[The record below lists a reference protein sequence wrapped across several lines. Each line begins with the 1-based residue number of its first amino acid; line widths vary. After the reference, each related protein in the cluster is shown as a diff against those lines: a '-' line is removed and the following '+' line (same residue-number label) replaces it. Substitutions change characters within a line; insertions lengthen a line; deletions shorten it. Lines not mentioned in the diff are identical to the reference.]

1 MKLLSQLKKDLE
13 FNRNLATII
22 EVLKEIAISQ
32 YHVMEKR
39 IKTFDKIFSVLGS
52 LFDILPTE
60 CADIQHPLLNLGNR
74 PPSVIVVTSDTG
86 LLGPLNMQVMSLALR
101 EVEEYK
107 AKLIIIGER
116 GKIYAEENKISFVAF
131 EGIKDEKRFSQAM
144 QLRDYV
150 VTEELAYRLGPLK
163 IFYPYAASIMAQ
175 RVQGLQLLP
184 PETSFKS
191 AKPPTLSGL
200 ILESSIGD
208 IAGYLV
214 YLMLGQ
220 KFYEIFGLS
229 RLAELAARF
238 VHLEESGHKLEDL
251 QKQLRL
257 QYFRTRHELI
267 DRNMRE
273 LFAARLA
280 FK

>member
-1 MKLLSQLKKDLE
+1 MKLLSQLKTDLE
-13 FNRNLATII
+13 FNRNLASII

-39 IKTFDKIFSVLGS
+39 IKTYDKIFSVLGS
-52 LFDILPTE
+52 LFEILPADS
-60 CADIQHPLLNLGNR
+60 ADIKHPLLDLGNR
-74 PPSVIVVTSDTG
+74 TPGVIAVTSDTG
-86 LLGPLNMQVMSLALR
+86 LLGPLNMQVISLAIK
-101 EVEEYK
+101 EAEGHN
-107 AKLIIIGER
+107 AKLIIIGEK
-116 GKIYAEENKISFVAF
+116 GKVYAQEYKVDFVAF
-131 EGIKDEKRFSQAM
+131 PGIKDDARFSQAM
-144 QLRDYV
+144 QLRDFIV
-150 VTEELAYRLGPLK
+150 GEELNQKLGPIK

-175 RVQGLQLLP
+175 RVQSLQLLP
-184 PETSFKS
+184 PETPSKS
-191 AKPPTLSGL
+191 ARSPLLSET
-200 ILESSIGD
+200 ILESSAGD
-208 IAGYLV
+208 VASYLV

-220 KFYEIFGLS
+220 KFYEVFGLS

-251 QKQLRL
+251 KKQLQL

-273 LFAARLA
+273 LFAARLV